1 MGHHNVLYDRLSPE
15 FTIMNRCNISYPNT
29 QLPAMSNGP
38 VPALFLDSDGQTWRR
53 VVEFFTAQIRNPN
66 TRAAYAQA
74 VKRFC
79 VFCDQHCI
87 TLETI
92 RPYLVAGYIEQ
103 LQQNLSVPS
112 VKQHLAALRMLFD
125 YLVIGQV
132 LPANPASAVRGPKY
146 VVSKGL
152 TPVLTPD
159 EAHTLFEAIDISS
172 ITGLR
177 DRAVLGAMVYSFARV
192 GAVVAM
198 NNEDY
203 FAQGKRYWFRLHEKG
218 GRLHDVPVH
227 HKAEEFMD
235 AYLLSAGIA
244 GHKGAPLF
252 RTIDRRRTLTERRM
266 HRVDVLAMIKRRTR
280 DAGLLTATCCHSFRA
295 TGITCY
301 LLNGG
306 RLEHAQRIAAHSSP
320 RTTKLYDRTSDQIS
334 LDEIEKIVF

>member
-1 MGHHNVLYDRLSPE
+1 MDQSIIP
-15 FTIMNRCNISYPNT
+15 YPNS
-29 QLPAMSNGP
+29 QLPVLSSGP
-38 VPALFLDSDGQTWRR
+38 VPALFLDSDGRTWRR

-74 VKRFC
+74 IKRFC
-79 VFCDQHCI
+79 AYCHQYGI
-87 TLETI
+87 TLEQI
-92 RPYLVAGYIEQ
+92 SPYHVAGYIEQ
-103 LQQNLSVPS
+103 LQQNLAAPS

-132 LPANPASAVRGPKY
+132 LPTNPASAVRGPKY

-159 EAHTLFEAIDISS
+159 EAHTLFAAIDISS

-177 DRAVLGAMVYSFARV
+177 DRALLGAMVYSFARV

-198 NNEDY
+198 NTEDY

-235 AYLLSAGIA
+235 AYLTAAGIA
-244 GHKGAPLF
+244 GQKGAPLF
-252 RTIDRRRTLTERRM
+252 RTIDRRRTLTDRRI
-266 HRVDVLAMIKRRTR
+266 HRVDVLAMVKRRTR

-320 RTTKLYDRTSDQIS
+320 RTTKLYDRTSDQIN